1 MYMDNMP
8 LVSVA
13 VVTYNSSKFVL
24 ETLESIKNQSY
35 RNIELIVSDDCSID
49 DTVEVCREWI
59 EKNKDRFV
67 RTVLLES
74 PVNTGVSA
82 NGNRAADACQG
93 EWVKGIAGDDLLV
106 EDCIE
111 SYLQYVSSHPDAK
124 MIFGRIQAFG
134 ASEEKNRCFTN
145 EIFRYDFF
153 SFTIEEQLSYLI
165 SQRNCIPASTFFYNL
180 NFARGNNIRNDE
192 TIPMLEDY
200 PKWINI
206 LKKGI
211 KFYFNDNVVVYYRL
225 HENSLSTNNPS
236 PKFKVS
242 LELMFL
248 KYLFKEQFKNK
259 YYPSRYLLRKFIFAK
274 HFSNEKDVFWNMIWK
289 LGVLWD
295 KVRGRRTEHFF

>member
-1 MYMDNMP
+1 MIENP

-35 RNIELIVSDDCSID
+35 RNIELIISDDCSTD
-49 DTVEVCREWI
+49 STVQICREWI

-111 SYLQYVSSHPDAK
+111 SYLQYVLSHPDAR
-124 MIFGRIQAFG
+124 MIFGRVQAFG
-134 ASEEKNRCFTN
+134 ADGKKNKYFTDQ
-145 EIFRYDFF
+145 IFRYDFF
-153 SFTIEEQLSYLI
+153 TLPIEEQLSILI
-165 SQRNCIPASTFFYNL
+165 LQGNCLPAATFFYNL
-180 NFARGNNIRNDE
+180 TFARENNIRNDE
-192 TIPMLEDY
+192 QIPMLEDY

-211 KFYFNDNVVVYYRL
+211 KFDFINKVVVRYRL
-225 HENSLSTNNPS
+225 HEKSLSTSVHSEN
-236 PKFKVS
+236 FKKS
-242 LELMFL
+242 LELMFV
-248 KYLFKEQFKNK
+248 KYLYKSQYKQKPSNYLRRK
-259 YYPSRYLLRKFIFAK
+259 YIYAK
-274 HFSNEKDVFWNMIWK
+274 HFSNEKNVFWKIIWRS
-289 LGVLWD
+289 GVLWD
-295 KVRGRRTEHFF
+295 KVRGKQTMVFF